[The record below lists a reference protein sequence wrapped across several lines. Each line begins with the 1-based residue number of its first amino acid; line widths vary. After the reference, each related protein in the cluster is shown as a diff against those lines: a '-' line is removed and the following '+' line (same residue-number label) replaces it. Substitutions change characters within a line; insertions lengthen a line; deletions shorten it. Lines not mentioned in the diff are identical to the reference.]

1 MLNMPQPSSI
11 RPFRNNASQNT
22 ESALQSER
30 VPFLTQEQTFI
41 KCPTLED
48 GSLDDPA
55 AAAATAAA
63 QPDTLKGSTVT
74 CFETSP
80 SASFDDLTSRPS
92 PQWRWTA
99 AVPSL
104 KQLLGGR
111 RRSSVAHKQHVV
123 ERGSLHKSLPTTPL
137 RRVLRLLAYALM
149 LL

>member
-1 MLNMPQPSSI
+1 MLNMPLPSSI

-22 ESALQSER
+22 ESSLQSER

-41 KCPTLED
+41 KCPILED
-48 GSLDDPA
+48 GSLDDT
-55 AAAATAAA
+55 AAATAA
-63 QPDTLKGSTVT
+63 QPDIIKGSTVT
-74 CFETSP
+74 CFETSR
-80 SASFDDLTSRPS
+80 SASFDDLASRPS

-111 RRSSVAHKQHVV
+111 RLSVAHKKNLV

-137 RRVLRLLAYALM
+137 RRVLRLLAFALM